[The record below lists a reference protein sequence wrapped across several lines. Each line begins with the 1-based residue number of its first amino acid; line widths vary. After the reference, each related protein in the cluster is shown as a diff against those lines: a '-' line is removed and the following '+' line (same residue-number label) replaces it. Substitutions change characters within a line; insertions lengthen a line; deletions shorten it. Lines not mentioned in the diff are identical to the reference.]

1 MRGMLDGD
9 SEMSCDSDDTS
20 KIRKSRREV
29 KRNSKTEGSKGV
41 RYDGDKYCTFVHLR
55 CIHLLLLI
63 IMTNYI

>member
-41 RYDGDKYCTFVHLR
+41 RYDGDVYCTFVHSRNYTVLIY
-55 CIHLLLLI
+55 CYLLL
-63 IMTNYI
+63 